1 MSEFFPIE
9 CADRLHAIGLLVK
22 NRRLQNRQRQKDLAL
37 SVSISE
43 RTLRKIEAGDAS
55 VELRSFM
62 LVLWHLGLTFDVFQT
77 LDAHELASRTPA
89 HDVRPAQRVR
99 LPRSKGDF

>member
-1 MSEFFPIE
+1 MSDFFPIE

-22 NRRLQNRQRQKDLAL
+22 SRRLQNRLRQKDLAL
-37 SVSISE
+37 SLSISE

-62 LVLWHLGLTFDVFQT
+62 LVLWHLGLTYDVFQHFDT
-77 LDAHELASRTPA
+77 HELPLRPPA

-99 LPRSKGDF
+99 LPRPKGDF

>member
-1 MSEFFPIE
+1 MSDFFPIE

-22 NRRLQNRQRQKDLAL
+22 SRRLQSRQRQKDLAL

-62 LVLWHLGLTFDVFQT
+62 LVLWHLGLTVDIFQT
-77 LDAHELASRTPA
+77 IDTRELASRSPA
-89 HDVRPAQRVR
+89 HDVRLAQRVR
-99 LPRSKGDF
+99 LPRPKGEF